1 MEITNN
7 AAPLARLL
15 DETAIRDTIA
25 RFADAA
31 TSGDSDGFRT
41 LWADD
46 AQWVIGSTEGQPF
59 ESRSKGIGE
68 IVSHFRELRDD
79 KEYFIQFAAPGSIDI
94 SGDDAT
100 VRCLCYEA
108 GRGPGQYYRNTGIDT
123 VRLRRSGDGWVF
135 TSRSYQYLWLDF
147 SAFSGDVFRA

>member
-59 ESRSKGIGE
+59 ESRSKGIDE
-68 IVSHFRELRDD
+68 IVSHFRDLR
-79 KEYFIQFAAPGSIDI
+79 EIVFGHFHFQIRHLLHSLQYFQT
-94 SGDDAT
+94 AT
-100 VRCLCYEA
+100 PSLPFEA
-108 GRGPGQYYRNTGIDT
+108 I
-123 VRLRRSGDGWVF
+123 RRIGH
-135 TSRSYQYLWLDF
+135 QL
-147 SAFSGDVFRA
+147 

>member
-7 AAPLARLL
+7 ATPLARLL

-59 ESRSKGIGE
+59 ESRSKGIDE

-100 VRCLCYEA
+100 VRCLCY
-108 GRGPGQYYRNTGIDT
+108 
-123 VRLRRSGDGWVF
+123 
-135 TSRSYQYLWLDF
+135 
-147 SAFSGDVFRA
+147 